1 MAVVVRSRNLM
12 ISRAAGLLQ
21 PIIYCTPDAEI
32 ACASSLNML
41 LAEKLMMVKPNRRTM
56 RLEQCF
62 QQVLDSLPDNPVIRD
77 FDVLFNPDYEVD
89 ILRIMTSVG
98 KSKPFQI
105 VWPGRYEDGRLIY
118 AEEGYRDY
126 KVYDL
131 DKYDVTCVI

>member
-1 MAVVVRSRNLM
+1 MAVVVRSRDLM

-21 PIIYCTPDAEI
+21 PIIYCTPDTEI

-62 QQVLDSLPDNPVIRD
+62 QQVLDGLPDNPVIQD

-131 DKYDVTCVI
+131 GKYDVTCVI

>member
-1 MAVVVRSRNLM
+1 MAVVVRSRDLM
-12 ISRAAGLLQ
+12 ISRTAGLLQ
-21 PIIYCTPDAEI
+21 PIIYCKSDTEI
-32 ACASSLNML
+32 VCASSLNML
-41 LAEKLMMVKPNRRTM
+41 LAEKLMMVKPSRRTM

-62 QQVLDSLPDNPVIRD
+62 QQVLNSLPDNPVIRD

-105 VWPGRYEDGRLIY
+105 IWPGRYEDGRLIY

>member
-1 MAVVVRSRNLM
+1 MAVVVRSRDLM

-21 PIIYCTPDAEI
+21 PIIYCKSDTEI
-32 ACASSLNML
+32 VCASSLNML
-41 LAEKLMMVKPNRRTM
+41 LAEKLMMVKPSRRTM

-62 QQVLDSLPDNPVIRD
+62 QQVLNSLPDNPVIRD

-105 VWPGRYEDGRLIY
+105 IWPGRYEDGRLIY